1 MSTEKTTL
9 RLRKTLPIA
18 QVNLKVAGE
27 KPGQFRGYASVFDVV
42 DSDRDIVVAGAFKDA
57 LDNPS
62 AVKMFFNHAFWD
74 LPIGKYLE
82 LEEDQKG
89 LLVDGLLTVESSK
102 GADVHACMKA
112 QTVDGL
118 SIGFSMGPDDWEYDS
133 AKGVRIIKRVDLHEI
148 SVCTFPAN
156 DSARID
162 LETFKS
168 RVEHLDSVGDIERFL
183 REAGGMSRGLAKAF
197 AAQAREVY
205 QRDAGLPTEAKS
217 DLIQQLGSLVEA
229 RSAQLRQG

>member
-1 MSTEKTTL
+1 MSSVV
-9 RLRKTLPIA
+9 RLRKTLPLA
-18 QVNLKVAGE
+18 QAHLKVAGD
-27 KPGQFRGYASVFDVV
+27 KPGRFRGYASVFDVV
-42 DSDRDIVVAGAFKDA
+42 DADRDVIVAGAFRDA
-57 LDNPS
+57 LAEPG

-82 LEEDQKG
+82 LDEDKVG
-89 LLVDGLLTVESSK
+89 LAVEGQITLDMSK
-102 GADVHACMKA
+102 GADVHAAMKA
-112 QTVDGL
+112 ETVDGL

-205 QRDAGLPTEAKS
+205 RRDAGQTIEPPKS
-217 DLIQQLGSLVEA
+217 DLTKQLEVLVEDRRA
-229 RSAQLRQG
+229 AGLVA